1 MNKYE
6 IIKDLG
12 GGSYGT
18 VYEGIN
24 KKTSEKVA
32 IKKLKQKMDSWDDC
46 MNQNEVYFLRKLNHP
61 NIIKLIEVIREPNS
75 DISFVFEF
83 CECNLYEYI
92 TTHLKRK
99 KAIQEDKI
107 QNIIYNIARG
117 LSYMHSEN
125 IMHRDLKPENI
136 LISLNDIHIMNN
148 TIKIKIADFGA
159 AKEIPEFKNEALTE
173 YICTRWYRAPECALR
188 SKNYDEKIDIW
199 ALGCIMA
206 ELYSLKPLFPG
217 QSEFDQIDKIVRI
230 LGTPSYEEWP
240 EGYRLMENLNMKFPQ
255 YNRKNLKNILFDICD
270 EAIDFLEY
278 IFQYDSGKRPSAN
291 DLLKHP
297 YLSKNFNK
305 NKVDINSF
313 RSQSRKEHLYPL
325 KDNTINNIYKN
336 VSINN
341 QIPYNYKVLL
351 NEENN
356 NNNNKVNSPTFM
368 LPQIKNKSINISN
381 SRFNNEEIFFNK
393 NPYERSKSSI
403 IEKMNNSNN
412 INENNIYNKYNTN
425 IVKNNNYEYSKFSN
439 YENESKDLSN
449 INKMLSNNLMINQNN
464 YDNIYN
470 YNKNNK
476 GNYLPF
482 KNDYNSKNNNA
493 FSSIAKNEIVQ
504 NKQFLFNKY
513 IDKQKET
520 INNADIFH
528 NIMPK
533 IRKHNNNYN
542 IFNDN
547 KNYGYNNNNKD
558 GTYRSFFATRYNL

>member
-24 KKTSEKVA
+24 NETNEKVA

-92 TTHLKRK
+92 TNHRKRK

-136 LISLNDIHIMNN
+136 LISLNDINIKNN
-148 TIKIKIADFGA
+148 IIKIKIADFGA
-159 AKEIPEFKNEALTE
+159 AKEIPQYKDESLTD
-173 YICTRWYRAPECALR
+173 YICTRWYRAPECVLK
-188 SKNYDEKIDIW
+188 SKHYDEKIDVW

-206 ELYSLKPLFPG
+206 ELYNLRPLFPG

-255 YNRKNLKNILFDICD
+255 YNKKNFKSLFFDISD
-270 EAIDFLEY
+270 EAIDFMEY
-278 IFQYDSGKRPSAN
+278 IFQYDSAKRPSAN

-297 YLSKNFNK
+297 YLNNNLNTNK
-305 NKVDINSF
+305 MEINSF

-325 KDNTINNIYKN
+325 KDNNINNIYKN
-336 VSINN
+336 VSINS
-341 QIPYNYKVLL
+341 QIPYNYQNIL
-351 NEENN
+351 NEDNN
-356 NNNNKVNSPTFM
+356 YNNKANSPIFM
-368 LPQIKNKSINISN
+368 LPQIKNKSINLSN
-381 SRFNNEEIFFNK
+381 SRFNDEDIFYNK
-393 NPYERSKSSI
+393 KPGGRSKSSI
-403 IEKMNNSNN
+403 IEKMKNSNN
-412 INENNIYNKYNTN
+412 INENNTYNVYNTN
-425 IVKNNNYEYSKFSN
+425 IIKNNNHEFSKFSN
-439 YENESKDLSN
+439 YENESKELSN
-449 INKMLSNNLMINQNN
+449 INNILENNIKNMNN

-470 YNKNNK
+470 YNKRNK
-476 GNYLPF
+476 KSYIPF
-482 KNDYNSKNNNA
+482 KNDNKSTINNA
-493 FSSIAKNEIVQ
+493 FSSVAKNEIVQ
-504 NKQFLFNKY
+504 NKPFLYNRY
-513 IDKQKET
+513 IEKQKET

-528 NIMPK
+528 NVIPK
-533 IRKHNNNYN
+533 IRQYSNNNNNYN
-542 IFNDN
+542 MFNYN
-547 KNYGYNNNNKD
+547 KNLGYNNNQENN
-558 GTYRSFFATRYNL
+558 YRSFFATRYNL